1 MQTELYTSSRKKV
14 KEKNGECHVIWVI
27 HVTIEHAAAKV
38 ANSSCAIQLGK
49 R

>member
-14 KEKNGECHVIWVI
+14 KEKNGECHVIRVI
-27 HVTIEHAAAKV
+27 HVTIEHTSAKA
-38 ANSSCAIQLGK
+38 ANSSCTIPQGK

>member
-14 KEKNGECHVIWVI
+14 KEKNGECHVIRVI
-27 HVTIEHAAAKV
+27 HVTIEHALDYP
-38 ANSSCAIQLGK
+38 ANSSCAIQPGK